1 MTRPALLVLLL
12 AVATVLAG
20 CGGSGSPTDDQ
31 QEVQASVAP
40 VDGEDEETA
49 APSPTDEPSDEPTE
63 EASDE
68 PEPPTFDEVCAGRED
83 EAFIEVLT
91 PLPGTTVTDPVTVT
105 GCGNTFE
112 ANYLYRVEAA
122 DGTVLV
128 EDFGTMS
135 CGNGCV
141 GEFTVDIEV
150 GATGDVLLTVYEA
163 SAKDGSPQHV
173 VEVPLTVE

>member
-1 MTRPALLVLLL
+1 MTRPALPVLLTALVIGL
-12 AVATVLAG
+12 AA
-20 CGGSGSPTDDQ
+20 CGGSSTPDAPDLQASAAPVATDD
-31 QEVQASVAP
+31 EPTPSP
-40 VDGEDEETA
+40 EPSPEEPA
-49 APSPTDEPSDEPTE
+49 ATPTDEEPA
-63 EASDE
+63 AS
-68 PEPPTFDEVCAGRED
+68 PAPTFDEVCAGRDD

-91 PLPGTTVTDPVTVT
+91 PRAGATVSDPVTVT

-112 ANYLYRVEAA
+112 ANFLYRVEAE

-141 GEFTVDIEV
+141 GEFSVDVEI
-150 GATGDVLLTVYEA
+150 GTTGPVLLTVFEA

-173 VEVPLTVE
+173 VEVPLTVD